1 MQEKLK
7 AISTKDICVICGEY
21 VPEGSMVCPHCMMGR
36 YPTNGKLKPIR
47 ITPEQAEII
56 IKTRQPLGLFFL
68 NDKTGDGRK
77 VYVGIDNSTGDAWT
91 EEFGSKTA
99 CVRWL
104 RGR

>member
-21 VPEGSMVCPHCMMGR
+21 VPEGSIVCYWCQHEERM
-36 YPTNGKLKPIR
+36 KPIR

-104 RGR
+104 RGEVETV